1 MDATP
6 SLPRRGR
13 GRPSLG
19 DDARNVNLAV
29 RLTAADLALLQAA
42 AGDTPVST
50 WMREVCLAYA
60 NVAGSGR

>member
-1 MDATP
+1 MDTAP

-19 DDARNVNLAV
+19 DDARHAQIAV
-29 RLTAADLALLQAA
+29 RLNAADLATLQAA
-42 AGDTPVST
+42 AGNTPVSA

-60 NVAGSGR
+60 AVAGSGR